1 MKTHGGTSPDGQ
13 RPHGA
18 PRLLRPAAGRALGS
32 PRGVGS
38 WLWALGLVLG
48 LWGPLSAAPAARAA
62 LVWDRV
68 GPAVRGEGLTA
79 VTTDPD
85 DSSVA
90 WVAGGGSV
98 WVTDDAGATWS
109 LVLTLPGRVGRRAGG
124 DTGDEA
130 QAGDGSGQPGSTGGD
145 GQLNDEVEIVED
157 DSGNEYTDDGTD
169 VDDLD
174 QPGAAGV
181 AAGGGAGTRAVP
193 PTPQELEAAIG
204 SRITRL
210 RVLHDRVYA
219 CTGRG
224 LWWVPRAARGA
235 GAGREIRFGRREVV
249 LDVAWSNP
257 HQLWIATTRGLL
269 QGGLE
274 AVALPVFGPL
284 GNQIVYALHPAP
296 GGLAV
301 AAEDGLWRQTESGFV
316 RLGLALGGAAVD
328 LTAGPGPA
336 QMTALTP
343 QAAHVLS
350 MPSAVLQR
358 SVQVP
363 AAARVAVGRDG
374 ALWVVGPS
382 GAWVEQADGGFAP
395 RRDGLTD
402 LRLADVA
409 APRGQGPVFL
419 WVVGRFGVARLV
431 TEVERVWSR
440 RARELAVPGE
450 DLPSAWATVEAA
462 NRARGADFDAID
474 TWRETATTAWA
485 LPQVQLWY
493 QNRAERVE
501 SRPYIPTL
509 DRQVLDEVRVVPAY
523 DEFKVLVVWD
533 LGAAFLALGAHDGL
547 GDAGTRATVRAAI
560 LARRDVRRRVVPL
573 YNEWRAAQV
582 RHAAT
587 APPSVRAAIK
597 DQLRLEHL
605 EADLYAMTGGWFPQ
619 LAGQRGREAG
629 ADATATS
636 VGGAASTAG
645 AAE

>member
-1 MKTHGGTSPDGQ
+1 
-13 RPHGA
+13 
-18 PRLLRPAAGRALGS
+18 
-32 PRGVGS
+32 
-38 WLWALGLVLG
+38 
-48 LWGPLSAAPAARAA
+48 
-62 LVWDRV
+62 V

-79 VTTDPD
+79 VVADPD
-85 DSSVA
+85 DPSVA
-90 WVAGGGSV
+90 WVAGDGGV

-109 LVLTLPGRVGRRAGG
+109 LVLTLPGRVGRRADADATAGG
-124 DTGDEA
+124 ANQTTGQGATGDSA
-130 QAGDGSGQPGSTGGD
+130 LSGELD
-145 GQLNDEVEIVED
+145 DEVEIVED
-157 DSGNEYTDDGTD
+157 DSGNEYTEDGTS

-174 QPGAAGV
+174 EPSSPGAPTGP
-181 AAGGGAGTRAVP
+181 RSMP

-204 SRITRL
+204 SRVTRL
-210 RVLHDRVYA
+210 RVLRDRVYA

-224 LWWVPRAARGA
+224 LWWVPRSARGA
-235 GAGREIRFGRREVV
+235 GVGREIRFGRREVV

-301 AAEDGLWRQTESGFV
+301 AAEDGLWRQTEGGFV
-316 RLGLALGGAAVD
+316 RLGLALGGSPVD

-336 QMTALTP
+336 KMTALTP
-343 QAAHVLS
+343 QGAHVIS

-363 AAARVAVGRDG
+363 AAARVAVDRAG

-382 GAWVEQADGGFAP
+382 GAWVEQPQGGFAP

-409 APRGQGPVFL
+409 VPRGQGPVFL
-419 WVVGRFGVARLV
+419 WVVGRFGAARLV

-440 RARELAVPGE
+440 RARELAAPGE
-450 DLPSAWATVEAA
+450 GLPSAWETVEAA
-462 NRARGADFDAID
+462 NRARGANFDAID
-474 TWRETATTAWA
+474 TWRATATTAWM

-493 QNRAERVE
+493 QNRAERFE
-501 SRPYIPTL
+501 ARPYIPTL
-509 DRQVLDEVRVVPAY
+509 DRRVLDEVRVVPAY
-523 DEFKVLVVWD
+523 DEFKVMVIWD

-547 GDAGTRATVRAAI
+547 GDAGTRALVRAAT
-560 LARRDVRRRVVPL
+560 LARRDVQRRVVPL

-582 RHAAT
+582 RQAAT
-587 APPSVRAAIK
+587 SPPSLRAAIR
-597 DQLRLEHL
+597 DQLKLEHL

-619 LAGQRGREAG
+619 LATRSGHGAHGVTTGLEAR
-629 ADATATS
+629 
-636 VGGAASTAG
+636 GAAPKNTNTAG
-645 AAE
+645 AATTVGAAN